1 MCNSCGPVTGSLTA
15 VMAAG
20 RKKVVRLTKCRVAT
34 ETEEIE
40 QRPVTRTARFVAT
53 EQVGILNSN
62 QDLGLHLEQSSRNF
76 GARATISDLP
86 LVV

>member
-1 MCNSCGPVTGSLTA
+1 MCNSCAPVTGSMTA

-53 EQVGILNSN
+53 EQ
-62 QDLGLHLEQSSRNF
+62 DLGLHLEQSSRNF